1 MAGASREALPW
12 RDRAPGAGTDPG
24 RVRPG
29 DDRRSRRK
37 RRSRTRPFIEA
48 YTRRSTVS
56 GVPNPMKQVSL
67 KSAAVEVD
75 ILPEV
80 GARLHRL
87 RAFGRDI
94 LRAPANPEE
103 HIRDPFF
110 WGGYPMA
117 PGGGPVHAGPV
128 QGPNRQRALPP
139 NFPDRAAIP

>member
-1 MAGASREALPW
+1 
-12 RDRAPGAGTDPG
+12 
-24 RVRPG
+24 
-29 DDRRSRRK
+29 
-37 RRSRTRPFIEA
+37 
-48 YTRRSTVS
+48 
-56 GVPNPMKQVSL
+56 MKQVSL

-110 WGGYPMA
+110 WGGYTMA
-117 PGGGPVHAGPV
+117 PWCGRVDAGPLKV
-128 QGPNRQRALPP
+128 ANRQLALRS
-139 NFPDRAAIP
+139 NFRDGSPTSPTVSPCPTVRSMPSRGRSSTRVGFGYAGAATHGRGLTR